1 MRTKTYHINR
11 QALSGNFVLGIDPG
25 KQNHC
30 GVIIDAT
37 GQPQGSAFSFPVS
50 REGYDEVLP
59 VQLAERL
66 VSGYGPDNLVLAVE
80 TSCNLWI
87 TIAHHF
93 HALGYR
99 VVLVSPVATRHARP
113 MLDNDF
119 SKSDP
124 KDALLVADNAQ
135 KGSYTRFRMFEE
147 HIEAAHQL
155 SITYDK
161 LTKDRTKLKLRLR
174 SFMERIFPEYLGAF
188 NITTKTS
195 LHLLERYFLP
205 QHYLDIDAEVEGEAL
220 SKVSQGRHR
229 APTIRKLK
237 DWARS
242 SIGVDVSGQ
251 EEAHR
256 IILDGWI
263 TAIRQVQDQLDR
275 VKKGM
280 ISLVRDEPS
289 FDILTSL
296 PNISENLAAQFIAE
310 TRGPDR
316 FGHFKE
322 IEKLAGTNVRIS
334 DSGKSRGRRRMSKMG
349 NSRLRRVVY
358 QMTTQTAK
366 VVPQVRR
373 RFLERELKRKCYR
386 KNICASTSQL
396 LRLIVVLLKERRPYE
411 DRPDL
416 DAHLAKL
423 EHKYA
428 TRYNKK
434 PRTRI
439 VRVAA

>member
-1 MRTKTYHINR
+1 MRAKTYHINR

-25 KQNHC
+25 KQKHS
-30 GVIIDAT
+30 GVVIDAT
-37 GQPQGSAFSFPVS
+37 GMPQGSAFSFPVS
-50 REGYDEVLP
+50 REGFDEVLP
-59 VQLAERL
+59 SQLERR
-66 VSGYGPDNLVLAVE
+66 VPGYCSDNLVFAVE

-93 HALGYR
+93 HALGYT

-135 KGSYTRFRMFEE
+135 KGSYTRYRIFEK

-161 LTKDRTKLKLRLR
+161 LAKDRTRLKCRLR
-174 SFMERIFPEYLGAF
+174 SFMERVFPEYLGAF
-188 NITTKTS
+188 DITTKTS
-195 LHLLERYFLP
+195 LYLLERYFLP
-205 QHYLDIDAEVEGEAL
+205 QHFQHIDVEAEGE
-220 SKVSQGRHR
+220 VIRTISQGSHK
-229 APTIRKLK
+229 APTLRKLK
-237 DWARS
+237 AWAQT
-242 SIGVDVSGQ
+242 SIGVGVDGQ
-251 EEAHR
+251 GEAHR

-263 TAIRQVQDQLDR
+263 GAIRQVQKQLDR

-296 PNISENLAAQFIAE
+296 PNINENLAAQFIAE

-322 IEKLAGTNVRIS
+322 IEKLAGSNVRIS
-334 DSGKSRGRRRMSKMG
+334 DSGKFKGRRRMSKMG
-349 NSRLRRVVY
+349 NPRLRRVVY

-366 VVPQVRR
+366 LVPQVRR
-373 RFLERELKRKCYR
+373 RFLERELRRKCYR
-386 KNICASTSQL
+386 KNICASSSQL
-396 LRLIVVLLKERRPYE
+396 LRLIVALLKEQRPYE
-411 DRPDL
+411 ERPDL
-416 DAHLAKL
+416 AAHLVGL

-428 TRYNKK
+428 TRYKKK
-434 PRTRI
+434 PRVRTA
-439 VRVAA
+439 RVAA

>member
-1 MRTKTYHINR
+1 MRAKRYHINR

-25 KQNHC
+25 KEKHC
-30 GVIIDAT
+30 GVVIDAA
-37 GQPQGSAFSFPVS
+37 GLPQGSAFFFSVS
-50 REGYDEVLP
+50 REGFSEVLP
-59 VQLAERL
+59 VELERR
-66 VSGYGPDNLVLAVE
+66 VPGYCPDNLVIAVE

-93 HALGYR
+93 HKLGYR

-113 MLDNDF
+113 VLDNNF
-119 SKSDP
+119 SKTDP
-124 KDALLVADNAQ
+124 KDALVIADNAQ
-135 KGSYTRFRMFEE
+135 KGSYTRFRMFEK

-174 SFMERIFPEYLGAF
+174 SFMERVFPEYLGAF
-188 NITTKTS
+188 DITTKTS

-205 QHYLDIDAEVEGEAL
+205 EHFLDIDAKAEGEGL
-220 SKVSQGRHR
+220 SKVSQGRHK

-242 SIGVDVSGQ
+242 SIGVDVNGQ

-263 TAIRQVQDQLDR
+263 TAIRQVQEQLDR

-280 ISLVRDEPS
+280 VSLVRDEPS
-289 FDILTSL
+289 FDILMSL
-296 PNISENLAAQFIAE
+296 PNINENLAAQFIAE

-316 FGHFKE
+316 FSHFKE
-322 IEKLAGTNVRIS
+322 IEKLAGSNVRIS
-334 DSGKSRGRRRMSKMG
+334 DSGKYKGYRRISKMG
-349 NSRLRRVVY
+349 NPRLRRVIY
-358 QMTTQTAK
+358 QMTTQTVK

-373 RFLERELKRKCYR
+373 RFLKRELKRKCYR
-386 KNICASTSQL
+386 KNIVASSSQL
-396 LRLIVVLLKERRPYE
+396 LRLIVALLKERRLYE
-411 DRPDL
+411 QRPDL
-416 DAHLAKL
+416 DPDLARL
-423 EHKYA
+423 EQKYE
-428 TRYNKK
+428 TRYKKNKRR
-434 PRTRI
+434 PRST
-439 VRVAA
+439 RVAA